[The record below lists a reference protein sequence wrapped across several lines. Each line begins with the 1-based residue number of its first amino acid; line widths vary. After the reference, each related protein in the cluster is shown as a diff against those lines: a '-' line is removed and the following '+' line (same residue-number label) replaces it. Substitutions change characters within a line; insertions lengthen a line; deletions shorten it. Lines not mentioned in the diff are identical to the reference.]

1 MRHSLIACALLVCI
15 PAGSALAR
23 VDGRDVATSAG
34 ISASLYSTFK
44 DDKRIIPA
52 NDELSAFIASDGAIR
67 GAYVESALE
76 QVRKDNPGLNAT
88 DEELA
93 RALLSAQQ

>member
-1 MRHSLIACALLVCI
+1 MRHSLVVSALLMCI
-15 PAGSALAR
+15 PAGAALAR
-23 VDGRDVATSAG
+23 VDAGDVATSAG
-34 ISASLYSTFK
+34 VSASLYSTFK

-52 NDELSAFIASDGAIR
+52 HDELSAFIASDGAIR

-76 QVRKDNPGLNAT
+76 QVRKEHPGLNAT

-93 RALLSAQQ
+93 RALLSAEQ